1 MENCNLDA
9 VATIQIALHAAKRPF
24 TVDCP
29 LEQPLIFESKRHF
42 FHFSAKKKLKKM
54 LRHTN
59 SEGGFPPFFW
69 RGENKR
75 EDEMQNESQT

>member
-1 MENCNLDA
+1 MENCNLGA
-9 VATIQIALHAAKRPF
+9 VATTQIALHAAKRPF

-29 LEQPLIFESKRHF
+29 LKQPLIFESKRHF
-42 FHFSAKKKLKKM
+42 FHFSAKKNKLKKM

-75 EDEMQNESQT
+75 EDEMQTES